1 MWGDILQDFAYDRRM
16 AEQQQYL
23 TTREVAEL
31 LRIKE
36 RKVYDLAA
44 SGAIPC
50 SRALGKLL
58 FPRREVEAWL
68 HGQDGQL
75 SVAPGHAGP
84 NVLLGSHDPLLEW
97 ALLESRADL
106 ASFLGGSHD
115 GLERFARGEGVAAGL
130 HIHEERGWN
139 TDTVRA
145 RFSEGDCVLVE
156 WAWRQRGLI
165 LSERRAGEVHELANL
180 KGRRFAPRA
189 AETGSQTLFETLRAQ
204 AGLQADDLTLIAPAR
219 SEADAVLAVVDGKAD
234 AAFGLKCLAR
244 RFRLAFVPLIDERF
258 DLLVSRRGWFEPPF
272 QALLSFCRQPAFA
285 QKAAELGG
293 YDVSSF
299 GTVHFNS
306 A

>member
-1 MWGDILQDFAYDRRM
+1 M
-16 AEQQQYL
+16 AQQHDYL
-23 TTREVAEL
+23 TTKELAAL

-44 SGAIPC
+44 SGDVPC

-58 FPRREVEAWL
+58 FPRSEIEAWL
-68 HGQDGQL
+68 RGEGMAASTDPRVGRP
-75 SVAPGHAGP
+75 SV
-84 NVLLGSHDPLLEW
+84 VLGSHDPLLEW

-115 GLERFARGEGVAAGL
+115 GLARFAGGEGVAAGL
-130 HIHEERGWN
+130 HVREAGGWN
-139 TDTVRA
+139 IETVRA
-145 RFSEGDCVLVE
+145 RCANGDCVLVE

-165 LSERRAGEVHELANL
+165 LPEALAQEVRALADL
-180 KGRRFAPRA
+180 KGRVFAPRA
-189 AETGSQTLFETLRAQ
+189 AETGSQTLFESLLAE
-204 AGLQADDLTLIAPAR
+204 AGLAPDDITAIAPAR
-219 SEADAVLAVVDGKAD
+219 SEEDAVVAIAEGKAD
-234 AAFGLKCLAR
+234 AAFGLHCLAR

-258 DLLVSRRGWFEPPF
+258 DLLVSRRAWFEPPF

-285 QKAAELGG
+285 EKAAELGG
-293 YDVSSF
+293 YDVSGF

>member
-1 MWGDILQDFAYDRRM
+1 M

-145 RFSEGDCVLVE
+145 RFGEGDCVLVE

-165 LSERRAGEVHELANL
+165 LPETLAGEVHELANL

-272 QALLSFCRQPAFA
+272 QALLSFCRQPVFA

-293 YDVSSF
+293 YDVSGS

>member
-1 MWGDILQDFAYDRRM
+1 M

-145 RFSEGDCVLVE
+145 RFAEGDCVLVE

-165 LSERRAGEVHELANL
+165 LPETLAGEVHELANL

-189 AETGSQTLFETLRAQ
+189 AETGSQTLFETLRAE
-204 AGLQADDLTLIAPAR
+204 ARLQPDDLAQIAPAR

-234 AAFGLKCLAR
+234 AAFGLKCLAH

-258 DLLVSRRGWFEPPF
+258 DLLVSRRCWFEPPF
-272 QALLSFCRQPAFA
+272 QALLEFCRQPAFA
-285 QKAAELGG
+285 EKAAELGG
-293 YDVSSF
+293 YDVSGF
-299 GTVHFNS
+299 GAVHFNS

>member
-1 MWGDILQDFAYDRRM
+1 M
-16 AEQQQYL
+16 AEQQEYL
-23 TTREVAEL
+23 TTKEVAAL

-68 HGQDGQL
+68 QGEGGQF
-75 SVAPGHAGP
+75 SAAPRAARP
-84 NVLLGSHDPLLEW
+84 NVVLGSHDPLLEW

-106 ASFLGGSHD
+106 ASFLGGSHN
-115 GLERFARGEGVAAGL
+115 GLERIARGEGVAAGL
-130 HIHEERGWN
+130 HIHEAEGWN
-139 TDTVRA
+139 VETVRE
-145 RFSEGDCVLVE
+145 RFPEGDCVLVE

-165 LSERRAGEVHELANL
+165 LPETLAEDVRGLPDL
-180 KGRRFAPRA
+180 KDRVFAPRA
-189 AETGSQTLFETLRAQ
+189 PETGSQTLFETLRAD
-204 AGLQADDLTLIAPAR
+204 AGLQADDIKQIAPAR

-258 DLLVSRRGWFEPPF
+258 DLLVSRRAWFEPPF
-272 QALLSFCRQPAFA
+272 QALLSFCRGPEFA
-285 QKAAELGG
+285 EKAAELGG
-293 YDVSSF
+293 YEVSGF

>member
-1 MWGDILQDFAYDRRM
+1 M
-16 AEQQQYL
+16 AEQQEYL
-23 TTREVAEL
+23 TTKEVAAL

-68 HGQDGQL
+68 QGEGGQF
-75 SVAPGHAGP
+75 SAAPRVARP
-84 NVLLGSHDPLLEW
+84 NVVLGSHDPLLEW
-97 ALLESRADL
+97 ALLESRAQL

-115 GLERFARGEGVAAGL
+115 GLERFARGEGIAAGL
-130 HIHEERGWN
+130 HIHEAGGWN
-139 TDTVRA
+139 TETASA
-145 RFSEGDCVLVE
+145 RFAEGDCVLVE

-165 LSERRAGEVHELANL
+165 LPETLAAEVRELADL
-180 KGRRFAPRA
+180 KGRVFAPRA
-189 AETGSQTLFETLRAQ
+189 AETGSQTLFETLRAE
-204 AGLQADDLTLIAPAR
+204 AGLKHDDIELIAPAR

-244 RFRLAFVPLIDERF
+244 RFRLAFVPLISERF
-258 DLLVSRRGWFEPPF
+258 DLLVSRRAWFDPPF
-272 QALLSFCRQPAFA
+272 QTLLSFCRRPEFA
-285 QKAAELGG
+285 EKAADLGG
-293 YDVSSF
+293 YDVSGF

>member
-1 MWGDILQDFAYDRRM
+1 M
-16 AEQQQYL
+16 AEQQEYL
-23 TTREVAEL
+23 TTKEVAAL

-58 FPRREVEAWL
+58 FPRREIEAWL
-68 HGQDGQL
+68 QGEGTAA
-75 SVAPGHAGP
+75 SSAPRASRP
-84 NVLLGSHDPLLEW
+84 RVVLGSHDPLLDW

-115 GLERFARGEGVAAGL
+115 GLERFARGEGMAAGL
-130 HIHEERGWN
+130 HIHEAEGWN
-139 TDTVRA
+139 VETVRE

-165 LSERRAGEVHELANL
+165 LPETLAEEVHDLADL
-180 KGRRFAPRA
+180 KERTLAPRA
-189 AETGSQTLFETLRAQ
+189 PETGSQTLFDMVRAE
-204 AGLQADDLTLIAPAR
+204 AGLKPEDLKQIAPAR

-258 DLLVSRRGWFEPPF
+258 DLLVSRRAWFEPSF
-272 QALLSFCRQPAFA
+272 QALLSFCRQPVFA
-285 QKAAELGG
+285 EKAAELGG
-293 YDVSSF
+293 YDVSGF
-299 GTVHFNS
+299 GKVHFNS

>member
-1 MWGDILQDFAYDRRM
+1 M
-16 AEQQQYL
+16 AEQQEYL
-23 TTREVAEL
+23 TTKEVAAL

-68 HGQDGQL
+68 QGEGGQF
-75 SVAPGHAGP
+75 SAASRAARP
-84 NVLLGSHDPLLEW
+84 NVVLGSHDPLLEW

-106 ASFLGGSHD
+106 ATFLGGSHD

-130 HIHEERGWN
+130 HIHEAAGWN
-139 TDTVRA
+139 SETVRD
-145 RFSEGDCVLVE
+145 RFAEGDCVLVE

-165 LSERRAGEVHELANL
+165 LPETLAEEVRGLPDL
-180 KGRRFAPRA
+180 KGRVLAPRA
-189 AETGSQTLFETLRAQ
+189 AETGSQTLFDGLLAD
-204 AGLQADDLTLIAPAR
+204 AGLQPDDIKQIAPAR

-258 DLLVSRRGWFEPPF
+258 DLLVSRRGWFQPPF
-272 QALLSFCRQPAFA
+272 QGLLAFCCRPEFA
-285 QKAAELGG
+285 EKAAELGG
-293 YDVSSF
+293 YDVSGF
-299 GTVHFNS
+299 GTVRFNS

>member
-1 MWGDILQDFAYDRRM
+1 M
-16 AEQQQYL
+16 AQQQEYL
-23 TTREVAEL
+23 TTKEVAAL

-58 FPRREVEAWL
+58 FPRRELEAWL
-68 HGQDGQL
+68 QREGEHMATAPR
-75 SVAPGHAGP
+75 VARP
-84 NVLLGSHDPLLEW
+84 NVVLGSHDPLLEW

-115 GLERFARGEGVAAGL
+115 GLERFARGEGMAAGL
-130 HIHEERGWN
+130 HIHEAEGWN
-139 TDTVRA
+139 VQTVRE
-145 RFSEGDCVLVE
+145 RFPEGDCVLVE

-165 LSERRAGEVHELANL
+165 LAEAVAEEVKGLADL
-180 KGRRFAPRA
+180 KGRVFAPRA
-189 AETGSQTLFETLRAQ
+189 AETGSQTLFERLLAE
-204 AGLQADDLTLIAPAR
+204 AGLHPKDLTLIAPAR
-219 SEADAVLAVVDGKAD
+219 SEADAVIAVVDGKAD

-272 QALLSFCRQPAFA
+272 QALLSFCRRPAFA
-285 QKAAELGG
+285 EKAAELGG
-293 YDVSSF
+293 YDVSGF

>member
-1 MWGDILQDFAYDRRM
+1 M
-16 AEQQQYL
+16 AEQQEYL
-23 TTREVAEL
+23 TTKEVAAL

-58 FPRREVEAWL
+58 FPRRDVEAWL
-68 HGQDGQL
+68 QGEGGQF
-75 SVAPGHAGP
+75 SAAPRVTRP
-84 NVLLGSHDPLLEW
+84 NVVLGSHDPLLEW

-115 GLERFARGEGVAAGL
+115 GLERFARGEGIAAGL
-130 HIHEERGWN
+130 HIHEAGGWN
-139 TDTVRA
+139 TGTVRA
-145 RFSEGDCVLVE
+145 RFSDDDCVLVE

-165 LSERRAGEVHELANL
+165 LHETLAEEVRGLSDL
-180 KGRRFAPRA
+180 KGRVLAPRA
-189 AETGSQTLFETLRAQ
+189 AETGSQTLFETLRAE
-204 AGLQADDLTLIAPAR
+204 AGLRPDEIEHIAPAR
-219 SEADAVLAVVDGKAD
+219 SEADAVLAVVDGKAE

-258 DLLVSRRGWFEPPF
+258 DLLASRRAWFDPPF
-272 QALLSFCRQPAFA
+272 QALLSFCRGPDFA
-285 QKAAELGG
+285 GKAAELGG
-293 YDVSSF
+293 YDVSGF

>member
-1 MWGDILQDFAYDRRM
+1 MS
-16 AEQQQYL
+16 QQQEYL
-23 TTREVAEL
+23 TTKELAAL

-58 FPRREVEAWL
+58 FPRREVEAWIAAE
-68 HGQDGQL
+68 GGGGTL
-75 SVAPGHAGP
+75 SERAAARP
-84 NVLLGSHDPLLEW
+84 NVVLGSHDPLLEW
-97 ALLESRADL
+97 ALRESRAGL

-130 HIHEERGWN
+130 HIHEPGGWN
-139 TDTVRA
+139 IETVRA
-145 RFSEGDCVLVE
+145 QSAAADCVLVE

-165 LSERRAGEVHELANL
+165 LREALADEVRGLADL

-189 AETGSQTLFETLRAQ
+189 AETGSQTLFETLLTE
-204 AGLQADDLTLIAPAR
+204 AGLSEGDVAQIAAAR
-219 SEADAVLAVVDGKAD
+219 SEEDAVVAVADGKAD

-258 DLLVSRRGWFEPPF
+258 DLLASRRAWFEPPF
-272 QALLSFCRQPAFA
+272 QALLAFCRQPEFA
-285 QKAAELGG
+285 EKAVEFGG
-293 YDVSSF
+293 YDVSAF
-299 GTVHFNS
+299 GKVHFNS

>member
-1 MWGDILQDFAYDRRM
+1 M

-36 RKVYDLAA
+36 RKVYDLAS

-58 FPRREVEAWL
+58 FPRQEVEAWL
-68 HGQDGQL
+68 HAQDGPL
-75 SVAPGHAGP
+75 AVAPDRAGP
-84 NVLLGSHDPLLEW
+84 NVVLGSHDPLLEW

-130 HIHEERGWN
+130 HVHEAGGWN
-139 TDTVRA
+139 TGTVRA
-145 RFSEGDCVLVE
+145 RFAEGDCVLIE

-165 LSERRAGEVHELANL
+165 LPEQFAGEVRELGDL

-189 AETGSQTLFETLRAQ
+189 AETGSQTLFETLRAE
-204 AGLQADDLTLIAPAR
+204 AGLQPDDLELIAPAR

-258 DLLVSRRGWFEPPF
+258 DLLVSRRAWFEPPF
-272 QALLSFCRQPAFA
+272 QALLAFCRRQEFA
-285 QKAAELGG
+285 RKAAELGG
-293 YDVSSF
+293 YDVSGF